1 MIDEYKEQLFEIIT
15 RRLIDNE
22 MRSLSS
28 EFMRYVAG
36 GIIKYSELNLKYVE
50 YQRFSFFLIVP
61 WKATHN
67 YIWRE
72 NFR

>member
-36 GIIKYSELNLKYVE
+36 GIIKYSKLNLKYVE
-50 YQRFSFFLIVP
+50 YQKFTFSDRTMEINSQLHLER
-61 WKATHN
+61 KL
-67 YIWRE
+67 
-72 NFR
+72 

>member
-50 YQRFSFFLIVP
+50 YQRFPFF
-61 WKATHN
+61 
-67 YIWRE
+67 
-72 NFR
+72 